1 VSGPALLFQFRFSP
15 HQSLPTR
22 IALREDRGNIGN
34 IREHSCELAFSGKE
48 QDDALVAER
57 VASKNVV
64 SPTLREENIRNA

>member
-1 VSGPALLFQFRFSP
+1 
-15 HQSLPTR
+15 
-22 IALREDRGNIGN
+22 LREDRGNIGN